1 MVLSKENRVVLVI
14 IQDIEYTLNCCSNSG
29 QKIGFRHKF
38 AEQNNSE
45 FRIPNSELIHNVFL
59 QFVPVKYFK
68 RRINVIV
75 TMVLTVEVV
84 AVFP

>member
-45 FRIPNSELIHNVFL
+45 FRIPNSELI
-59 QFVPVKYFK
+59 
-68 RRINVIV
+68 
-75 TMVLTVEVV
+75 
-84 AVFP
+84 